1 MKKRNKVINMDD
13 ITLLIFLLLAVLLV
27 LMTVTIFKI
36 INKIVLLEK
45 KMKFLMKVIKRR
57 TERSNE

>member
-1 MKKRNKVINMDD
+1 MKKRNKVINVDD

-27 LMTVTIFKI
+27 LMTVTIFKM

-45 KMKFLMKVIKRR
+45 KMKFLMKRMQRK
-57 TERSNE
+57 ERSNE